1 MVAFLSASALRLDPA
16 FGGGEVVKLK
26 PLIKPLPGGI
36 RKSSRSN
43 ACIQAVTVP
52 TTVQYNVIGDVADP
66 NTNIFFKCFFVPKD
80 PISNP
85 VFILYFHT
93 IYGRI
98 IRT

>member
-1 MVAFLSASALRLDPA
+1 MTQLYIVPTTLIGANGRLFVG
-16 FGGGEVVKLK
+16 FGTQIGPSIWWGGGGEGGEVVKLK

-66 NTNIFFKCFFVPKD
+66 ITNICF
-80 PISNP
+80 
-85 VFILYFHT
+85 
-93 IYGRI
+93 
-98 IRT
+98 